1 MQTLSKLRIK
11 LTNKETSC
19 SPKLDDIMGSSLGIV
34 DNSHQSP
41 AACPRAPGILSK
53 VKTYCLN
60 VTSFGVRGQVTGR
73 QSQNFKYTLVWQLKL
88 IFCAPIL
95 FLCLNSTQ
103 ALALTHKAL
112 WPKWAVHNAVSHETI
127 SHQEWQSFLTKYVM
141 TNKEDINLIDYSHIT
156 QEDSTTLNK
165 YITRMSQVDIKNYNR
180 DEQLAYWL
188 NLYNAIVVQTIAKHY
203 PIATVQEVNI
213 SPGLFNTGPWGSTL
227 VTVMGEPLSLDD
239 IHNRIIRAVWND
251 PRTHYALNDGSIGA
265 ANLSKEAFQGAKIN
279 AQLNEA
285 AYTYINSLRYVQVID
300 GKLVVSKIYEW
311 YLDDFGGSEA
321 DLIHHLSQY
330 ASKKLLQSFQK
341 ISKIDG
347 YVYNWHLN
355 GSVTV

>member
-11 LTNKETSC
+11 LTNKEVTFSR
-19 SPKLDDIMGSSLGIV
+19 KRDDTMGSIRGTV
-34 DNSHQSP
+34 NTTHQ
-41 AACPRAPGILSK
+41 APK
-53 VKTYCLN
+53 RC
-60 VTSFGVRGQVTGR
+60 R
-73 QSQNFKYTLVWQLKL
+73 SQNCQYTLVWQLKL
-88 IFCAPIL
+88 IFCAQIL
-95 FLCLNSTQ
+95 CLLLNSTPV
-103 ALALTHKAL
+103 LALSHKAF
-112 WPKWAVHNAVSHETI
+112 WPKWAVHNAVSQETI
-127 SHQEWQSFLTKYVM
+127 SHQEWQGFLTQYVI
-141 TNKEDINLIDYSHIT
+141 TNKEDINLIDYPHIT
-156 QEDSTTLNK
+156 QEDTKTLNK

-188 NLYNAIVVQTIAKHY
+188 NFYNAIVVQTIVKHY
-203 PIATVQEVNI
+203 PIDTVQEVNI

-227 VTVMGEPLSLDD
+227 VTVLGEPLSLDD

-265 ANLSKEAFQGAKIN
+265 ANLSKKAFQGSTIN

-285 AYTYINSLRYVQVID
+285 AHAYINSLRYVQVID

-330 ASKKLLQSFQK
+330 ASNDLLQSLQK
-341 ISKIDG
+341 ISKIDD